1 MSASLDRTSSLNEV
15 ESKAPA
21 PGDVTSSP
29 PLSESSPAS
38 PVLSTTATESPS
50 HRESQSTTSALI
62 ANDVIA
68 TSPQQATTPVSP
80 RSNSF
85 TKGSIYDT
93 TLTPAMEWRNKS
105 VSCDS
110 LRGFETSRKTYIDP
124 GQAADRKY
132 WELFC
137 QEVAAA
143 REQNQRILRF
153 FTLKIQADLAYA
165 DSLRRLRTSLELS
178 ADEPHSKSKS
188 LQAASSCDQSI
199 TALAENQQQLCDKL
213 ETFTTAVQRDIIT
226 RPLQEMITKYDE
238 TAVEMLAQGDALD
251 AILHVT
257 QRRVQEAFAAYDG
270 VFRDMERHRHM
281 KDKSEAPQ
289 NVTSADLWL
298 AEMAYGVQVKKLQ
311 RVRVEYV
318 KGMAN
323 LFQQFKTLEVLRVS
337 VTQTA
342 LDTFMRKQKLIFE
355 ELGGSMVEPLAVVQK
370 IDPEK
375 DLIQTIRRIP
385 RNNTALALAAD
396 AQEAKFFGSFRSPLA
411 SPLLVRCGFVK
422 YQVASAMFKSWREMF
437 GVVTQD
443 RFLHLFEMDQKM
455 PDKSLNEFIL
465 EALPT
470 AEDGIKCVTFASIYL
485 PNCRLTI
492 AKGTTPSF
500 EITEAVV
507 STGLFSVFKTES
519 TKRHLFQ
526 CVSQADLVDWI
537 VATKRLIPDAVL
549 TAKR

>member
-1 MSASLDRTSSLNEV
+1 
-15 ESKAPA
+15 
-21 PGDVTSSP
+21 
-29 PLSESSPAS
+29 
-38 PVLSTTATESPS
+38 
-50 HRESQSTTSALI
+50 
-62 ANDVIA
+62 
-68 TSPQQATTPVSP
+68 
-80 RSNSF
+80 
-85 TKGSIYDT
+85 
-93 TLTPAMEWRNKS
+93 
-105 VSCDS
+105 
-110 LRGFETSRKTYIDP
+110 
-124 GQAADRKY
+124 
-132 WELFC
+132 
-137 QEVAAA
+137 
-143 REQNQRILRF
+143 
-153 FTLKIQADLAYA
+153 
-165 DSLRRLRTSLELS
+165 
-178 ADEPHSKSKS
+178 
-188 LQAASSCDQSI
+188 
-199 TALAENQQQLCDKL
+199 
-213 ETFTTAVQRDIIT
+213 
-226 RPLQEMITKYDE
+226 MITKYDE